1 MQRTLQPYSFL
12 PTDVRNTNHRF
23 MDISGASTLDPT
35 AQVPMDAQTTGAV
48 PNEVDPTTGQVIN
61 KNMLNNTPNYPLT

>member
-23 MDISGASTLDPT
+23 MNISGASTLN
-35 AQVPMDAQTTGAV
+35 QGEIPMDAQTTGAIAQ
-48 PNEVDPTTGQVIN
+48 NEIDASTGQVISN
-61 KNMLNNTPNYPLT
+61 TLLNNTPQNKII

>member
-23 MDISGASTLDPT
+23 MDISGASTLN
-35 AQVPMDAQTTGAV
+35 QGEIPMDAQTTGAV

-61 KNMLNNTPNYPLT
+61 KNVLNNPPNYPLT